1 MTIDKEKE
9 LLFLLLN
16 DSSIHS
22 VNIQG
27 SQYLPIQR
35 TFAQNLES
43 IHHIPSHESKIINL
57 MAVSNKGDRLYYSSK
72 DKTIDLIHTSLAPP
86 LPGSLIFNSLTTES
100 SELSF
105 YNYGI
110 FAAIL
115 NKSEKR
121 YLVFTSANS
130 VDEAGS
136 KRVSL
141 TGFNELNTKF

>member
-1 MTIDKEKE
+1 MAIDKDKD
-9 LLFLLLN
+9 LLFLLLE

-43 IHHIPSHESKIINL
+43 IRYIPSHESKLINL

-72 DKTIDLIHTSLAPP
+72 EKSIDLIHTSLAPP
-86 LPGSLIFNSLTTES
+86 LPGSLLFNSLTKES
-100 SELSF
+100 VDLSF

-115 NKSEKR
+115 SKSEKKF
-121 YLVFTSANS
+121 LVFTSANS
-130 VDEAGS
+130 VEEPES
-136 KRVSL
+136 KRVSRIE
-141 TGFNELNTKF
+141 FWMKKKKM